1 MKISK
6 TISALV
12 VILLITSQIQ
22 AKNTDVI
29 PIEVKKL
36 NDRILFIK
44 TGETS
49 VLTNVLAVSTDEGI
63 IVFDSTWHFSLARRL
78 KKIIEKEFGRNDF
91 AYLVLTHAAFDHTTG
106 NQEFAEA
113 VIIGHDIVP
122 SRMEVNVKRVQE
134 QGGFFYLSFQ
144 NAKDRLENIKKGSLE
159 EKETNEFI
167 TAYTLLLKEL
177 SSPDF
182 ILTLPEKTFN
192 DRLTLR
198 LGDLT
203 LHMVHN
209 IPSYSDNDI
218 ITYIPELKLLNVG
231 DIFNNDRLPW
241 ISRTSDI
248 PKWLEIF
255 KEFTDKEGQ
264 IEYVI
269 GGHGGLLTMA
279 EVKEHLKYVNDLW
292 EGIKSTKAGGMTIK
306 EILDKFSFEKFN
318 HLNHINPVIPGWGID
333 MHTMNIQNIWRM
345 LEKNQ

>member
-12 VILLITSQIQ
+12 VILLMTSQIQ
-22 AKNTDVI
+22 AKNGDVI
-29 PIEVKKL
+29 PIEVNKL

-49 VLTNVLAVSTDEGI
+49 VLTNMLAVSTEEGI
-63 IVFDSTWHFSLARRL
+63 IVFDSTWHFNLARRVN
-78 KKIIEKEFGRNDF
+78 KIIEKEFGRNDF
-91 AYLVLTHAAFDHTTG
+91 VYLVLTHAAFDHTTG
-106 NQEFAEA
+106 NQEFSEA

-134 QGGFFYLSFQ
+134 QGEFFYQSFQ
-144 NAKDRLENIKKGSLE
+144 NAKDRLEKVTKGSPG

-167 TAYTLLLKEL
+167 TAYTLLLKEV
-177 SSPDF
+177 SSPEF
-182 ILTLPEKTFN
+182 ILTPPDITFN

-203 LHMVHN
+203 LYMVHN

-241 ISRTSDI
+241 ISRNSDI

-255 KEFTDKEGQ
+255 KEFTDREGQ

-269 GGHGGLLTMA
+269 GGHGGLLTLT
-279 EVKEHLKYVNDLW
+279 EVKEHLEYVNDLW
-292 EGIKSTKAGGMTIK
+292 EGIKSAKAEGLTLK

-318 HLNHINPVIPGWGID
+318 HLNHINPVIPGWRID
-333 MHTMNIQNIWRM
+333 MHVMNIQNIWRM
-345 LEKNQ
+345 LDRNQ

>member
-6 TISALV
+6 TVLALV
-12 VILLITSQIQ
+12 VVLLMTSQIQ
-22 AKNTDVI
+22 AKNTDLI

-63 IVFDSTWHFSLARRL
+63 IVFDSTWLSGLAGRV

-106 NQEFAEA
+106 NQEFSEA

-122 SRMEVNVKRVQE
+122 SRMEVNVKRVHE
-134 QGGFFYLSFQ
+134 QGGFFYRSFQ
-144 NAKDRLENIKKGSLE
+144 NAKDRLEEVTKGSLE
-159 EKETNEFI
+159 EKETNEFV

-177 SSPDF
+177 SSPGF
-182 ILTLPEKTFN
+182 ILTPPDITFD

-231 DIFNNDRLPW
+231 DVFNNDRLPW
-241 ISRTSDI
+241 ISRNTDI

-269 GGHGGLLTMA
+269 GGHGGLLTMT
-279 EVKEHLKYVNDLW
+279 EVKEHLEYVNDLW
-292 EGIKSTKAGGMTIK
+292 EGIKSAKADGMTLE
-306 EILDKFSFEKFN
+306 EIQQKFSFEKFN
-318 HLNHINPVIPGWGID
+318 HLSHINPIIPGWKID
-333 MHTMNIQNIWRM
+333 MHAMNIRNIWRM
-345 LEKNQ
+345 L

>member
-12 VILLITSQIQ
+12 VILLVTSQIQ
-22 AKNTDVI
+22 AENGDVI
-29 PIEVKKL
+29 PIEVNKL
-36 NDRILFIK
+36 SDRILFIK

-49 VLTNVLAVSTDEGI
+49 VLTNMLAVSTDEGI
-63 IVFDSTWHFSLARRL
+63 IVFDSTWLASLARRA

-106 NQEFAEA
+106 NQEFSEA

-122 SRMEVNVKRVQE
+122 SRMKVNVKRVHE
-134 QGGFFYLSFQ
+134 QGGFFYRAFQ
-144 NAKDRLENIKKGSLE
+144 NAKDRLEDLTKGSLE
-159 EKETNEFI
+159 EKEANEFI

-182 ILTLPEKTFN
+182 ILTPPDITFN
-192 DRLTLR
+192 DQLTLR

-231 DIFNNDRLPW
+231 DVFNNDRLPW
-241 ISRTSDI
+241 ISRNTDI

-255 KEFTDKEGQ
+255 KDFTDREGQ
-264 IEYVI
+264 IEHVI
-269 GGHGGLLTMA
+269 GGHSGLLTMT
-279 EVKEHLKYVNDLW
+279 EVKEHLEYVNDLY
-292 EGIKSTKAGGMTIK
+292 EGIKSAKADGMTLA
-306 EILDKFSFEKFN
+306 ETQQKFSFEKFN
-318 HLNHINPVIPGWGID
+318 HLNHINPVIPGWKID
-333 MHTMNIQNIWRM
+333 MHAMNIQNIWRM
-345 LEKNQ
+345 LD